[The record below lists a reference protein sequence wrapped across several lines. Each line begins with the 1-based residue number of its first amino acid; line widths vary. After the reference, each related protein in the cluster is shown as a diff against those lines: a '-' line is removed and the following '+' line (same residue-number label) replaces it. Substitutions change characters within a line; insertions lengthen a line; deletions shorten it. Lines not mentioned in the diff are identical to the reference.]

1 MSDWLGLSGRAAVIT
16 GAGGGIGKAI
26 ALELSVNG
34 VHCNVLDRAS
44 ELVDATVAEIKASG
58 GSASGYVCD
67 VTDEAAIYSV
77 ATSIKNCDILVNAA
91 GLVRPGALADLT
103 TVEWNDLLKVNL
115 TGYFLMARSFTPALV
130 ASGNGAMIHVASIS
144 STNPQGSSGAY
155 SVSKAGVVIM
165 SKQLAFELGPQGVRS
180 NTVSPG
186 LVRTP
191 MTEAY
196 YQVGDVAERRDAA
209 VPVGRVARPDD
220 IADIVTFLASDRARY
235 ITGADLVADGGFS
248 QTLMSSVPRPGF
260 GD

>member
-1 MSDWLGLSGRAAVIT
+1 MSQWLGLSGRTAVVT
-16 GAGGGIGKAI
+16 GAGGGIGKAV
-26 ALELSVNG
+26 ALELSANG

-44 ELVDATVAEIKASG
+44 ELVDVTVAEIKKNG
-58 GSASGYVCD
+58 GQATGHVCD
-67 VTDEAAIYSV
+67 VTDEAAIEAVASSV
-77 ATSIKNCDILVNAA
+77 KTCDILVNAA
-91 GLVRPGALADLT
+91 GLVRPGAPDLT

-115 TGYFLMARSFTPALV
+115 TGYFLMARSFTPHLV
-130 ASGNGAMIHVASIS
+130 ASGNGSMIHIASIS

-155 SVSKAGVVIM
+155 SVSKAGVVVM
-165 SKQLAFELGPQGVRS
+165 SKQLAFELGSKGVRS

-196 YQVGDVAERRDAA
+196 YQVGDVAQRRDAA
-209 VPVGRVARPDD
+209 VPVGRVAKPDD
-220 IADIVTFLASDRARY
+220 IADVVTFLASDRARY

>member
-1 MSDWLGLSGRAAVIT
+1 MSQWLGLAGRSAVIT
-16 GAGGGIGKAI
+16 GGGGGIGKAV
-26 ALELSVNG
+26 ALELSANG

-44 ELVDATVAEIKASG
+44 ELVDATVAEIIENGGKATG
-58 GSASGYVCD
+58 HVCD
-67 VTDEAAIYSV
+67 VTDEAAVNSI
-77 ATSIKNCDILVNAA
+77 AASIKVCDILVNAA

-103 TVEWNDLLKVNL
+103 TAEWEDLLKVNL
-115 TGYFLMARSFTPALV
+115 TGYFLMARTFTPHLV
-130 ASGNGAMIHVASIS
+130 ASGNGSMIHIASIS

-155 SVSKAGVVIM
+155 SVSKAGVVVM
-165 SKQLAFELGPQGVRS
+165 SKQLAFELGPKGIRS

-196 YQVGDVAERRDAA
+196 YQVGDVAQRRDAA
-209 VPVGRVARPDD
+209 VPVGRVAKPDD
-220 IADIVTFLASDRARY
+220 VADIVAFLASDRARY
-235 ITGADLVADGGFS
+235 VTGADIVADGGFS

>member
-1 MSDWLGLSGRAAVIT
+1 MSDWLGLSGRAAVVT

-26 ALELSVNG
+26 ALELSANG
-34 VHCNVLDRAS
+34 VHCNVLDRAG
-44 ELVDATVAEIKASG
+44 ELVEASVAEIKARG
-58 GSASGYVCD
+58 GSATGFVCD
-67 VTDEAAIYSV
+67 VTNEDKVSSIAA
-77 ATSIKNCDILVNAA
+77 SIKNCDILVNAA

-103 TVEWNDLLKVNL
+103 TVEWNDLLRVNL

-196 YQVGDVAERRDAA
+196 YQ
-209 VPVGRVARPDD
+209 
-220 IADIVTFLASDRARY
+220 
-235 ITGADLVADGGFS
+235 
-248 QTLMSSVPRPGF
+248 
-260 GD
+260 

>member
-1 MSDWLGLSGRAAVIT
+1 MSQWLGLAGRTAVIT
-16 GAGGGIGKAI
+16 GAGGGIGKAV
-26 ALELSVNG
+26 ALELSANG

-44 ELVDATVAEIKASG
+44 ELVDATVAQIAGNG
-58 GSASGYVCD
+58 GQATGYVCD
-67 VTDEAAIYSV
+67 VTDEAAIEEV
-77 ATSIKNCDILVNAA
+77 AASIKTCDILINAA
-91 GLVRPGALADLT
+91 GLVRPGALADLKT
-103 TVEWNDLLKVNL
+103 SEWEDLLKVNL
-115 TGYFLMARSFTPALV
+115 TGYFLMARTFTPHLV
-130 ASGNGAMIHVASIS
+130 SSGNGSMIHIASIS

-165 SKQLAFELGPQGVRS
+165 SKQLAFELGSKGVRS

-196 YQVGDVAERRDAA
+196 YQVGDVAQRRDAA
-209 VPVGRVARPDD
+209 VPIGRVAKPDD

>member
-1 MSDWLGLSGRAAVIT
+1 MSDWLGLAGRTAVIT

-26 ALELSVNG
+26 ALELAAND

-44 ELVDATVAEIKASG
+44 ELVDATVSEIKDADG
-58 GSASGYVCD
+58 NATGYVCD
-67 VTDEAAIYSV
+67 VTDEAAINAV
-77 ATSIKNCDILVNAA
+77 AVSIKRCDILINAA

-103 TVEWNDLLKVNL
+103 TVEWGDLLKVNL
-115 TGYFLMARSFTPALV
+115 TGYFLMAREFTPHLV
-130 ASGNGAMIHVASIS
+130 ASGSGSMVHIASIS

-155 SVSKAGVVIM
+155 SVSKAGVVVM
-165 SKQLAFELGPQGVRS
+165 SKQLAFELGPKGVRS

-196 YQVGDVAERRDAA
+196 YQVGDVAQRRDAA
-209 VPVGRVARPDD
+209 VPVGRVAKPDD
-220 IADIVTFLASDRARY
+220 IADIVTFLTSARARY
-235 ITGADLVADGGFS
+235 ITGADIVADGGFS

>member
-1 MSDWLGLSGRAAVIT
+1 MSDWLGLTGRTAVIT

-26 ALELSVNG
+26 ALELAANG

-44 ELVDATVAEIKASG
+44 ELVTSTVAQIQETG
-58 GSASGYVCD
+58 GQATGHVCD
-67 VTDEAAIYSV
+67 VTDEAAITKTAS
-77 ATSIKNCDILVNAA
+77 TIKSCDILINAA
-91 GLVRPGALADLT
+91 GLVRPGALADLKT
-103 TVEWNDLLKVNL
+103 IEWEDLLKVNL
-115 TGYFLMARSFTPALV
+115 TGYFLLARTFTPHLI
-130 ASGNGAMIHVASIS
+130 ASGNGSMIHIASIS

-165 SKQLAFELGPQGVRS
+165 SKQLAFELGSKGVRS
-180 NTVSPG
+180 NTLSPG

-196 YQVGDVAERRDAA
+196 YQVGDVAQRRDAA
-209 VPVGRVARPDD
+209 VPVGRVAKPDD

-235 ITGADLVADGGFS
+235 ISGADIVADGGFS
-248 QTLMSSVPRPGF
+248 QTLMSTVPRPGF

>member
-1 MSDWLGLSGRAAVIT
+1 MSDWLGLSGRAAVVT

-26 ALELSVNG
+26 ALELSANG
-34 VHCNVLDRAS
+34 VHCNVLDRAG
-44 ELVDATVAEIKASG
+44 ELVEASVAEIKARG
-58 GSASGYVCD
+58 GSAMGFVCD
-67 VTDEAAIYSV
+67 VTNEDEVTSV
-77 ATSIKNCDILVNAA
+77 ADSIKNCDILVNAA

-103 TVEWNDLLKVNL
+103 TSEWNDLLNVNL
-115 TGYFLMARSFTPALV
+115 TGYFLMAREFTPHLV
-130 ASGNGAMIHVASIS
+130 ASGNGSMIHVASIS

-165 SKQLAFELGPQGVRS
+165 SKQLAFELGHKGVRS

-196 YQVGDVAERRDAA
+196 YQVGDVAQRRDAA
-209 VPVGRVARPDD
+209 VPVGRVAKPAD
-220 IADIVTFLASDRARY
+220 IADVVTFLASDRARY
-235 ITGADLVADGGFS
+235 ITGADIVADGGFS

>member
-1 MSDWLGLSGRAAVIT
+1 MSDWLGLSGRAAVVT

-26 ALELSVNG
+26 ALELSANG
-34 VHCNVLDRAS
+34 VHCNVLDRAG
-44 ELVDATVAEIKASG
+44 ELVEASVAEIKARG
-58 GSASGYVCD
+58 GSATGFVCD
-67 VTDEAAIYSV
+67 VTNEDKVSSIAA
-77 ATSIKNCDILVNAA
+77 SIKNCDILVNAA

-103 TVEWNDLLKVNL
+103 TAEWNDLLKVNL
-115 TGYFLMARSFTPALV
+115 TGYFLMAREFTPHLV
-130 ASGNGAMIHVASIS
+130 ASGNGSMIHIASIS
-144 STNPQGSSGAY
+144 STNPQGLSGAY

-165 SKQLAFELGPQGVRS
+165 SKQLAFELGSKGVRS

-196 YQVGDVAERRDAA
+196 YQVGDVAQRRDAA
-209 VPVGRVARPDD
+209 VPVGRVAKPDD
-220 IADIVTFLASDRARY
+220 IADVVTFLASDRARY

>member
-1 MSDWLGLSGRAAVIT
+1 MSQWLGLSGRTAVIT
-16 GAGGGIGKAI
+16 GAGGGIGKAV
-26 ALELSVNG
+26 ALELSANG

-44 ELVDATVAEIKASG
+44 ELVDATVAEIKKNSG
-58 GSASGYVCD
+58 QATGHGCD
-67 VTDEAAIYSV
+67 VTDEAAIEVV
-77 ATSIKNCDILVNAA
+77 AASIKTCDILVNAA

-115 TGYFLMARSFTPALV
+115 TGYFLMARTFTPHLV
-130 ASGNGAMIHVASIS
+130 ASGNGSMIHIASIS

-155 SVSKAGVVIM
+155 SVSKAGVVVM
-165 SKQLAFELGPQGVRS
+165 SKQLAFELGSKGVRS

-196 YQVGDVAERRDAA
+196 YQVGDVAQRGDAA
-209 VPVGRVARPDD
+209 VPVGRVAKPDD
-220 IADIVTFLASDRARY
+220 IADVVTFLASDRARY

>member
-1 MSDWLGLSGRAAVIT
+1 MSEWLGLAGRTAVIT

-26 ALELSVNG
+26 TLELAANG

-44 ELVDATVAEIKASG
+44 ELVETTVSEIKAAG
-58 GSASGYVCD
+58 GNATGYVCD
-67 VTDEAAIYSV
+67 VTDEAAINAV
-77 ATSIKNCDILVNAA
+77 AVSIKRCDILINAA

-103 TVEWNDLLKVNL
+103 TVEWGDLLKVNL
-115 TGYFLMARSFTPALV
+115 TGYFLMAREFTPHLV
-130 ASGNGAMIHVASIS
+130 ASGSGSMVHIASIS

-155 SVSKAGVVIM
+155 SVSKAGVVVM
-165 SKQLAFELGPQGVRS
+165 SKQLAFELGPKGVRS

-196 YQVGDVAERRDAA
+196 YQVGDVAQRRDAA
-209 VPVGRVARPDD
+209 VPVGRVAKPDD
-220 IADIVTFLASDRARY
+220 IADIVTFLTSARARY
-235 ITGADLVADGGFS
+235 ITGADIVADGGFS

>member
-1 MSDWLGLSGRAAVIT
+1 MSQWLGLSGRTAVVT
-16 GAGGGIGKAI
+16 GAGGGIGKAV
-26 ALELSVNG
+26 ALELSANG

-44 ELVDATVAEIKASG
+44 ELVDATVAEITKNDGQATG
-58 GSASGYVCD
+58 HVCD
-67 VTDEAAIYSV
+67 VTDEAAIEAV
-77 ATSIKNCDILVNAA
+77 ASSIKTCDILVNAA

-115 TGYFLMARSFTPALV
+115 TGYFLMARTFTPHLV
-130 ASGNGAMIHVASIS
+130 DSGNGSMIHIASIS

-155 SVSKAGVVIM
+155 SVSKAGVVVM
-165 SKQLAFELGPQGVRS
+165 SKQLAFELGSKGVRS

-196 YQVGDVAERRDAA
+196 YQVGDVAQRRDAA
-209 VPVGRVARPDD
+209 VPVGRVAKPDD
-220 IADIVTFLASDRARY
+220 IADVVTFLASDRARY

>member
-1 MSDWLGLSGRAAVIT
+1 MSDWLGLSGRAAVVT

-26 ALELSVNG
+26 ALELSANG
-34 VHCNVLDRAS
+34 VHCNVLDRAG
-44 ELVDATVAEIKASG
+44 ELVEASVAEIKARG
-58 GSASGYVCD
+58 GSAMGFVCD
-67 VTDEAAIYSV
+67 VTNEDEVTSV
-77 ATSIKNCDILVNAA
+77 ANSINNCDVLVNAA

-103 TVEWNDLLKVNL
+103 TSEWNDLLNVNL
-115 TGYFLMARSFTPALV
+115 TGYFLMAREFTPHLV
-130 ASGNGAMIHVASIS
+130 ASGNGSMIHVASIS

-165 SKQLAFELGPQGVRS
+165 SKQLAFELGSKGVRS

-196 YQVGDVAERRDAA
+196 YQVGDVAQRRDAA
-209 VPVGRVARPDD
+209 VPVGRVAKPAD
-220 IADIVTFLASDRARY
+220 IADVVTFLASDRARY
-235 ITGADLVADGGFS
+235 ITGADIVADGGFS

>member
-1 MSDWLGLSGRAAVIT
+1 MSDWLGLTGRTAVVT
-16 GAGGGIGKAI
+16 GAGGGIGKAV
-26 ALELSVNG
+26 ALELAANG

-44 ELVDATVAEIKASG
+44 ELVDLTVSEINEIGGHASG
-58 GSASGYVCD
+58 FVCD
-67 VTDEAAIYSV
+67 VTNEDAITFV
-77 ATSIKNCDILVNAA
+77 ASEIKNCDVLVNAA
-91 GLVRPGALADLT
+91 GLVRPGALADLKT
-103 TVEWNDLLKVNL
+103 SEWEDLLKVNL
-115 TGYFLMARSFTPALV
+115 TGYFLMARTFTPHLV
-130 ASGNGAMIHVASIS
+130 ASGNGAMVHVASIS

-165 SKQLAFELGPQGVRS
+165 SKQLAFELGKQGVRS

-196 YQVGDVAERRDAA
+196 YQVGDVAQRRDVA
-209 VPVGRVARPDD
+209 VPIGRVAKPKD
-220 IADIVTFLASDRARY
+220 IADIVTFLASERARY
-235 ITGADLVADGGFS
+235 VTGADIVADGGFS

>member
-1 MSDWLGLSGRAAVIT
+1 MSDWLGLSGRAAVVT

-26 ALELSVNG
+26 ALELSTNG
-34 VHCNVLDRAS
+34 VHCNVLDRAG

-58 GSASGYVCD
+58 GSATGFVCD
-67 VTDEAAIYSV
+67 VTKEDEVTSV
-77 ATSIKNCDILVNAA
+77 AASIKNCDILVNAA

-196 YQVGDVAERRDAA
+196 YQVGDVAQRRDAA
-209 VPVGRVARPDD
+209 VPVGRVAKPDD
-220 IADIVTFLASDRARY
+220 IADVVTFLASDRARY

>member
-1 MSDWLGLSGRAAVIT
+1 MSDWLGLSGRTAVVT

-26 ALELSVNG
+26 AVELAANG
-34 VHCNVLDRAS
+34 MHCNVLDRAG
-44 ELVDATVAEIKASG
+44 ELVEATVAQISEG
-58 GSASGYVCD
+58 GGTATGHICD
-67 VTDEAAIYSV
+67 VTDEAGIKSV
-77 ATSIKNCDILVNAA
+77 SNSINSCDVLVNAA

-103 TVEWNDLLKVNL
+103 TSEWNELLNVNL
-115 TGYFLMARSFTPALV
+115 TGYFLMAREFTPHLV
-130 ASGNGAMIHVASIS
+130 ASGNGSMIHVASIS
-144 STNPQGSSGAY
+144 SANPQGSSGAY

-165 SKQLAFELGPQGVRS
+165 SKQLAFELGSKGVRS

-196 YQVGDVAERRDAA
+196 YQVGDVAQRRDAA
-209 VPVGRVARPDD
+209 VPVGRVAKPAD
-220 IADIVTFLASDRARY
+220 IADVVTFLASDRARY
-235 ITGADLVADGGFS
+235 MTGADLVADGGFS

>member
-1 MSDWLGLSGRAAVIT
+1 MSKWLGLSGRTAVIT
-16 GAGGGIGKAI
+16 GAGSGIGKAVAI
-26 ALELSVNG
+26 ELSTNG
-34 VHCNVLDRAS
+34 VRCIILDRS
-44 ELVDATVAEIKASG
+44 QELVDTTVSEISQAGFKATG
-58 GSASGYVCD
+58 TVCD
-67 VTDEAAIYSV
+67 VTDEVGISEVAAI
-77 ATSIKNCDILVNAA
+77 IKRCDILVNAA
-91 GLVRPGALADLT
+91 GLVRPGALAELELAQWD
-103 TVEWNDLLKVNL
+103 DLLKVNL
-115 TGYFLMARSFTPALV
+115 TGYFLMARAFTPHLV
-130 ASGNGAMIHVASIS
+130 ACGNGSMIHIASIS

-165 SKQLAFELGPQGVRS
+165 SKQLAFELGPMGIRS

-196 YQVGDVAERRDAA
+196 YQVGDVAQRRDSA
-209 VPVGRVARPDD
+209 VPVGRVAKPDD

-235 ITGADLVADGGFS
+235 ITGSDIVADGGFS

>member
-1 MSDWLGLSGRAAVIT
+1 MSQWLGLQGRTAVIT
-16 GAGGGIGKAI
+16 GAGSGIGKAV
-26 ALELSVNG
+26 ANELSANG
-34 VHCNVLDRAS
+34 VRCVILDRS
-44 ELVDATVAEIKASG
+44 QELVDATVSEISRAG
-58 GSASGYVCD
+58 FNATGAACD
-67 VTDEAAIYSV
+67 VTDEAAITKV
-77 ATSIKNCDILVNAA
+77 ATSIEQCDILVNAA
-91 GLVRPGALADLT
+91 GLVRPGALAELAT
-103 TVEWNDLLKVNL
+103 SEWDALLKVNL
-115 TGYFLMARSFTPALV
+115 TGYFLMARAFTSQLV
-130 ASGNGAMIHVASIS
+130 ASGHGAMVHVASIS

-196 YQVGDVAERRDAA
+196 YQVGDVAQRRDAA
-209 VPVGRVARPDD
+209 VPIGRVAMPED
-220 IADIVTFLASDRARY
+220 IADVVTFLASDRARY
-235 ITGADLVADGGFS
+235 ITGADVVTDGGFA

>member
-1 MSDWLGLSGRAAVIT
+1 MSQWLGLSGRSAVIT

-26 ALELSVNG
+26 ALELSANG
-34 VHCNVLDRAS
+34 VTCNVLDRAS
-44 ELVDATVAEIKASG
+44 ELVESTVSEIGKNGGKATG
-58 GSASGYVCD
+58 HVCD
-67 VTDEAAIYSV
+67 VTDEAALNSI
-77 ATSIKNCDILVNAA
+77 ADSIKSCDILVNAA

-103 TVEWNDLLKVNL
+103 TGEWNDLLKVNL
-115 TGYFLMARSFTPALV
+115 TGYFLMARTFTPHLV
-130 ASGNGAMIHVASIS
+130 ASGNGSMIHIASIS

-155 SVSKAGVVIM
+155 SVSKAGVVVM
-165 SKQLAFELGPQGVRS
+165 SKQLAFELGPKGVRS
-180 NTVSPG
+180 NSVSPG

-196 YQVGDVAERRDAA
+196 YQVGDVAQRRDAA
-209 VPVGRVARPDD
+209 VPVGRVAKPDD

>member
-1 MSDWLGLSGRAAVIT
+1 MSDWLGLSGRSAVIT

-26 ALELSVNG
+26 ALELSANG
-34 VHCNVLDRAS
+34 VHCNVLDRAG
-44 ELVDATVAEIKASG
+44 ELVEACVAQIKASG
-58 GSASGYVCD
+58 GNATGYVCD
-67 VTDEAAIYSV
+67 VTDEAAINSV

-91 GLVRPGALADLT
+91 GLVRPGALAELT
-103 TVEWNDLLKVNL
+103 TAEWNDLLGVNL
-115 TGYFLMARSFTPALV
+115 TGYFLMARSFTMHLV

-165 SKQLAFELGPQGVRS
+165 SKQLAFELGPKGVRS

-196 YQVGDVAERRDAA
+196 YQVGDVAQRRDAA
-209 VPVGRVARPDD
+209 VPVGRVAKPDD

>member
-1 MSDWLGLSGRAAVIT
+1 VSNWLGLSNRTAVVT

-26 ALELSVNG
+26 AHELSANG
-34 VHCNVLDRAS
+34 VHCIVLDRDS
-44 ELVDATVAEIKASG
+44 DLVDATVSEIVESG
-58 GSASGYVCD
+58 GNATGYVCD
-67 VTDEAAIYSV
+67 VTDEAGITKV
-77 ATSIKNCDILVNAA
+77 AASITSCDVLVNAA

-103 TVEWNDLLKVNL
+103 TGEWNDLLKVNL
-115 TGYFLMARSFTPALV
+115 TGYFIMAREFTPHLIS
-130 ASGNGAMIHVASIS
+130 SGHGAMVHIASIS

-165 SKQLAFELGPQGVRS
+165 SKQLAYELGPKGVRS
-180 NTVSPG
+180 NSVSPG

-196 YQVGDVAERRDAA
+196 YQVGDVAQRRDAA
-209 VPVGRVARPDD
+209 VPVGRVARPND

-235 ITGADLVADGGFS
+235 ITGADIVADGGFS
-248 QTLMSSVPRPGF
+248 QTLMSTVPRPGF